1 MTETPKKKTAPK
13 KAAVRKPTSPKNSDA
28 QPKAKAQASSFLPF
42 DLPKVDL
49 PKFDLPK
56 FDLPKVDLPRFE
68 LPKFDL
74 PKVQMP
80 KLDLPKVDV
89 PTQVTE
95 VAERGRD
102 LVTDSVKTARSAAGS
117 VRKNVS
123 ETVVLV
129 REVVGV

>member
-42 DLPKVDL
+42 DLPKV
-49 PKFDLPK
+49 DLPK

>member
-1 MTETPKKKTAPK
+1 MTETPKKKTATK
-13 KAAVRKPTSPKNSDA
+13 KATSQKSTTTKKPA
-28 QPKAKAQASSFLPF
+28 AQASEKGKTSPSFLAF
-42 DLPKVDL
+42 ELPK
-49 PKFDLPK
+49 
-56 FDLPKVDLPRFE
+56 FE
-68 LPKFDL
+68 LPKFDVPKLEL
-74 PKVQMP
+74 PKFELPKLDVP

-89 PTQVTE
+89 PAQVTE

-102 LVTDSVKTARSAAGS
+102 FVTDSVKTARKAAGS

>member
-1 MTETPKKKTAPK
+1 MTETPKKKTATK
-13 KAAVRKPTSPKNSDA
+13 KTTSQKSTTTKKPA
-28 QPKAKAQASSFLPF
+28 AQASEKGKTSPSFLPF
-42 DLPKVDL
+42 ELPK
-49 PKFDLPK
+49 
-56 FDLPKVDLPRFE
+56 FE
-68 LPKFDL
+68 LPKFDVPKFEL
-74 PKVQMP
+74 PKFDVP

-89 PTQVTE
+89 PAQVTE

-102 LVTDSVKTARSAAGS
+102 FVTDSVKTARKAAGS